1 MSTPRSISLYDLM
14 QYDVAKKAILNED
27 KKTLEAVL
35 YSLGLDTNEPYHLD
49 ECNHR
54 PLTKKDN
61 EPWYGGRYNGNERQ
75 DREWLMS
82 EHCSWENKVD
92 SIRDPEL
99 RSELIMMGN
108 QGSADK
114 AFVDEKAGKSAV
126 SSERNKGV

>member
-35 YSLGLDTNEPYHLD
+35 YSLGLDTEQPYHID

-61 EPWYGGRYNGNERQ
+61 TPWFGGRYNGVERT
-75 DREWLMS
+75 DRQWELSGNM
-82 EHCSWENKVD
+82 SWECKVAC
-92 SIRDPEL
+92 IRDPEL

-114 AFVDEKAGKSAV
+114 AFLDEKAGKSAV
-126 SSERNKGV
+126 NNERNKNN